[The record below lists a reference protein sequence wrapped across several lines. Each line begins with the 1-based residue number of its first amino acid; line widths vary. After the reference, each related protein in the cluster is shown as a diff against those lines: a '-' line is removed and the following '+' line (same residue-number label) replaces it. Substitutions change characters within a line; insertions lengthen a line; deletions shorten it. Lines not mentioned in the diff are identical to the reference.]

1 MSTPTLFFTAT
12 AGEALT
18 MDLPAGLHGQPTVK
32 SKNIT
37 PDIIGDLDFL
47 LTGERE
53 REPVCLREE
62 ENVFVFRLDDELTAS
77 LAELNDEQLP
87 EIADE
92 WGIFDLP
99 GTISFLAELRTL
111 ARRAVALDEEMF
123 FYF

>member
-1 MSTPTLFFTAT
+1 MSTPTFFFGAA
-12 AGEALT
+12 AGEVLT
-18 MDLPAGLHGQPTVK
+18 MDFPADMHGQPTVK

-37 PDIIGDLDFL
+37 PDLVGDLDFL

-62 ENVFVFRLDDELTAS
+62 ENVFVFRLDDELTVA
-77 LAELNDEQLP
+77 LAEMNDEQLP

-99 GTISFLAELRTL
+99 GTISFLAELRALAQETL
-111 ARRAVALDEEMF
+111 ALDEEMF